1 MAKQYRQNT
10 SYGEIL
16 ADGSENSESE
26 EGSSVNHGNTRLP
39 FGLCER
45 YGIQLPS
52 KATPRDAWNALKGKG
67 ITPEQVY
74 AELERKGDSAK
85 SDKISD
91 ASASIE
97 RMVSDSRIVYSKR
110 LSKER
115 MLANINAGNAEM
127 RDITVSL
134 FNDDS
139 FGYNSNER
147 NTAYFPGFNKVC
159 MREQDD
165 GGTENS
171 PYTKGGVFYHETW
184 HAIDENYGEGSK
196 LSSDY
201 VLSTGKTFNGTVKEE
216 SITVNWGEAQQ
227 EISREMDEYY
237 SKQGLDRQ
245 RIISDYQRMKQQAEQ
260 IQKEV
265 QIQSGN
271 WFDGYIAKGNFEQQ
285 EENIKLKKDFI
296 TVSATPKAIQRKWGD
311 LSDIYC
317 GYTKGKSDLVKMGH
331 SKSYW
336 NKSSDRRGVEAF
348 AECASAKA
356 TNPEGWEVLKKY
368 MPNLTAGFEEIY
380 DALRSGRI
388 KSKGRPKYEP

>member
-1 MAKQYRQNT
+1 MAKSYRQNT
-10 SYGEIL
+10 SYSEIM
-16 ADGSENSESE
+16 ADGKEDG
-26 EGSSVNHGNTRLP
+26 EGEASSVNHGNTRLP

-45 YGIQLPS
+45 YGINLPS

-74 AELERKGDSAK
+74 VELDKKANSA
-85 SDKISD
+85 SADKNSD

-97 RMVSDSRIVYSKR
+97 RMVSDSRVVYSKR
-110 LSKER
+110 FTKER
-115 MLANINAGNAEM
+115 MLSEINAGNAEM
-127 RDITVSL
+127 RDVTVSL

-147 NTAYFPGFNKVC
+147 DTAYFPGFNKVC
-159 MREQDD
+159 IRKSEE

-171 PYTKGGVFYHETW
+171 PYTKGGTFYHETW
-184 HAIDENYGEGSK
+184 HAIDDNYGERTR

-201 VLSTGKTFNGTVKEE
+201 VLSTGKTFNDTVKDECV
-216 SITVNWGEAQQ
+216 TVNWTEVQQ
-227 EISREMDEYY
+227 DISREIDDYY
-237 SKQGLDRQ
+237 ANQGLDRQ
-245 RIISDYQRMKQQAEQ
+245 RIISDYQKMKQRAEE

-271 WFDGYIAKGNFEQQ
+271 WFEGYVARGDFEKQK
-285 EENIKLKKDFI
+285 ENIKLKKDYS
-296 TVSATPKAIQRKWGD
+296 TVSEIPKTIQRTWGD

-317 GYTKGKSDLVKMGH
+317 GYTKGKHDLVKMGH
-331 SKSYW
+331 TKSYW
-336 NKSSDRRGVEAF
+336 IKGGSSMRGIEAF

-356 TNPEGWEVLKKY
+356 TNPEGWKVLKKY

-380 DALRSGRI
+380 DALRRGKI